1 MVRRVWRAPVNAG
14 NTTRVTIPLD
24 EFIAI
29 WLFFGINILSPGPNV
44 LNTIGT
50 AMGSGRR
57 AGLACA
63 LAVGPGVAIWSLA
76 TVLGVAALFRVVPWA
91 ETLLTAIGAALL
103 IWFATRFFKR
113 ARLRVSVDASQGIS
127 VRRAFFGSL
136 AILATNPKAMTTW
149 LVILSVFPVERA
161 TLSDMAILVIGSA
174 LLAVAGHVFY
184 AVVFS
189 TRPAARIYAR
199 WAPAV
204 NAGVG
209 VFFLFV
215 AAKLIRDLAIAG

>member
-1 MVRRVWRAPVNAG
+1 M
-14 NTTRVTIPLD
+14 PLA
-24 EFIAI
+24 EFIAV
-29 WLFFGINILSPGPNV
+29 WVFFGINILSPGPNV

-63 LAVGPGVAIWSLA
+63 IAVGPGVAIWSLA

-91 ETLLTAIGAALL
+91 ETLLTGIGAALL

-113 ARLRVSVDASQGIS
+113 ARARVSVDATKGMSA
-127 VRRAFFGSL
+127 RRAFLGSL

-149 LVILSVFPVERA
+149 LVILSVFPVDRA
-161 TLSDMAILVIGSA
+161 TPGDMALLVVGSSI
-174 LLAVAGHVFY
+174 LAVTGHVFY
-184 AVVFS
+184 ALMFS

-199 WAPAV
+199 WAPVV

-215 AAKLIRDLAIAG
+215 AAKLIRDLVIGA